1 MKGDEKVDKLKYDS
15 FYKFLV
21 SLGIILITLPFAGLI
36 YISNFKVTLIDE
48 EEYKNLSDYSVS
60 SLEYK
65 QRLYELLDKYFPK
78 MIPVFLILGVI
89 FLLLGGIHWFI
100 MQRELDKQLR
110 SDTKLKESDLQL
122 KQMSVAEVLDKV
134 KQEIEDEDAA
144 EKLVENTEI
153 DNNVDN
159 KTNDNNEHQVAIDNS
174 NEKEK
179 TEPATAENKI
189 DSIQNR
195 MLKYIDIEEKVCE
208 ILTQRYSSQYTVLK
222 NVKIGEGYFDA
233 IAVPWSDDEPEI
245 IFEIKYCQSV
255 FYSLELSEVIK
266 LRRLNDIYKRA
277 YDKNCKLIYIVVC
290 PKEKITSSQ
299 KLFSLSFG
307 TIQVEYWA
315 EEDL

>member
-36 YISNFKVTLIDE
+36 YIANFKVTLIDE
-48 EEYKNLSDYSVS
+48 EEYNNLSDYSVS

-89 FLLLGGIHWFI
+89 FLLLGGIPWFI

-110 SDTKLKESDLQL
+110 SDTKLKESDL
-122 KQMSVAEVLDKV
+122 KMRQMSFTEKYNKV
-134 KQEIEDEDAA
+134 KQEIEDEEAA

-159 KTNDNNEHQVAIDNS
+159 KTNDNNEHQVAVDNS

-233 IAVPWSDDEPEI
+233 IAVSHESGPDI
-245 IFEIKYCQSV
+245 IFEIKKY
-255 FYSLELSEVIK
+255 IK
-266 LRRLNDIYKRA
+266 PTYIYKSTIHSLYFA
-277 YDKNCKLIYIVVC
+277 KEIYEEINNKKCKIVIIIVSPKKNIEV
-290 PKEKITSSQ
+290 SSDV
-299 KLFSLSFG
+299 FNFRGSD
-307 TIQVEYWA
+307 INVEYWA